1 MKFNRNTKL
10 ILAAI
15 LLFDLLLVLLFV
27 KWTLSDNVN
36 SKNGAIDLFI
46 HSGSEY
52 GDVKNN
58 IESNQLLKNN
68 TLFDMTAW
76 LLKYNESVIK
86 PGRYVLKPGMN
97 SFDIVRLLRAGNQTP
112 VKVTFNNVRTI
123 EELTGR
129 VSKQLEPDS
138 LSLLKA
144 FRDTALINS
153 LGYSDRNILTMCI
166 PNTYEIYWNIN
177 PEGFIRR
184 MLTENVRFWNSRGRT
199 ERALE
204 LGLTHS
210 EVYILASIVEKETLV
225 SDEKPLIASVYLN
238 RLRTGQKLQADPTV
252 VYAMGDFE
260 LKRLLHVHLE
270 YDSPYNTYLHSGLP
284 PGPIYMPDIAT
295 IDAVL
300 NHKETD
306 YMFFCAA
313 PGGSGRHLFAV
324 TYRQHM
330 QNASRYHK
338 WLNENSIK

>member
-36 SKNGAIDLFI
+36 SKNGAVDLFI

-68 TLFDMTAW
+68 TLFDMAAW

-153 LGYSDRNILTMCI
+153 LGYSDHNILTMCI

-284 PGPIYMPDIAT
+284 PGPIYMPDIGT